1 MLTIIRKTDKGRTRT
16 EYKIYTLE
24 DVRSGLFTEKY
35 TYWKELT
42 PGDEGKWALSDYG
55 YIGEF
60 LKVTEYKVNRRSK
73 KKNYFVK
80 LSFGNCF
87 IGKRTQMLFEDRQ
100 ANNSWS
106 YVKPQHWTDWVA
118 KRDRTR
124 IICKAAATMHLNGKV
139 DYARI
144 GRMYRHDHL
153 IPEATGR
160 RFLKIRQIKEMV
172 MEELKRY

>member
-1 MLTIIRKTDKGRTRT
+1 MQTIIRKTDKGRTRT

-80 LSFGNCF
+80 LSFGNL
-87 IGKRTQMLFEDRQ
+87 IKR
-100 ANNSWS
+100 N
-106 YVKPQHWTDWVA
+106 Y
-118 KRDRTR
+118 
-124 IICKAAATMHLNGKV
+124 
-139 DYARI
+139 
-144 GRMYRHDHL
+144 
-153 IPEATGR
+153 
-160 RFLKIRQIKEMV
+160 
-172 MEELKRY
+172 